1 MARKNR
7 TPEENARREKIREL
21 LQIANI
27 GSMEDIQSLFK
38 ETIAEFMEN
47 GLEAELDDEL
57 GYSRYDYKNKET
69 DNSRNGHSSKTLRT
83 SFGDVEVS
91 IPRDRKGEF
100 EPKVLK
106 KNQTSISQDIE
117 EKILSMYAKGMT
129 TGDIEAHIQDIY
141 GVEVSDTT
149 VSRITDKI
157 LPIAKEWQQ
166 RPLEAIYAVVFL
178 DAIHYHVRS
187 EGQIVKK
194 AVYIAIGINLDGKKD
209 VLGMWVGENESP
221 KFWATVLNSL
231 KNRGV
236 EDIFIACTD
245 NLTGFSAAIEAVFPK
260 TEVQNCIMR
269 LLTMSIRELLEST
282 NEDSKDFSRH
292 AMSRIVYGACLAS
305 NTLDYLMGKDVTPK
319 YHTDVDHYQDGTKK
333 IIEYWTTRWLSGR
346 LNYAPVFERIH
357 GFDKES
363 FLVRSQIN
371 DGEEWSFKKLKEVSH
386 MPVNDCLYTN
396 GFTEGCNNRIKV
408 IKRVSFGIRN
418 FDYFRNRILHCASLT

>member
-21 LQIANI
+21 LQMANI
-27 GSMEDIQSLFK
+27 GSMDDIQNLFK

-57 GYSRYDYKNKET
+57 GYSRYDYRNKST

-100 EPKVLK
+100 EPQILK

-129 TGDIEAHIQDIY
+129 AGDIEAHIQDIY
-141 GVEVSDTT
+141 GISVSDST

-157 LPIAKEWQQ
+157 LPIVREWQQ
-166 RPLEAIYAVVFL
+166 RPLEGIYAVVFL

-194 AVYIAIGINLDGKKD
+194 AVYIAIGIDLDGRKD
-209 VLGMWVGENESP
+209 VLGMWAGENESA
-221 KFWATVLNSL
+221 KYWLGVLNEL

-236 EDIFIACTD
+236 KDILVICAD
-245 NLTGFSAAIEAVFPK
+245 GLTGMKEAVSAAFPQTEFQRCIVHQVRNTLKYVGEKNKKELANDLKTIYHAPSEDAALEALDRVTEKWEDDYPNAMKSWYKNWDVISPIFKFSSDVRKVIYTTNAIESLNSGYRRLNKQRSVFPSDTALLK
-260 TEVQNCIMR
+260 ALYLATHEIAKKWTMPLRNWGKVLGELEIM
-269 LLTMSIRELLEST
+269 
-282 NEDSKDFSRH
+282 
-292 AMSRIVYGACLAS
+292 
-305 NTLDYLMGKDVTPK
+305 
-319 YHTDVDHYQDGTKK
+319 
-333 IIEYWTTRWLSGR
+333 
-346 LNYAPVFERIH
+346 
-357 GFDKES
+357 
-363 FLVRSQIN
+363 
-371 DGEEWSFKKLKEVSH
+371 
-386 MPVNDCLYTN
+386 
-396 GFTEGCNNRIKV
+396 
-408 IKRVSFGIRN
+408 
-418 FDYFRNRILHCASLT
+418 